1 VKVGST
7 DFRVGLAEGSTDSI
21 AQQGNRPRT
30 FLVNLS
36 STRIILGSI
45 MFGPIDSCAQ

>member
-7 DFRVGLAEGSTDSI
+7 NFRVGLAEGSADSI
-21 AQQGNRPRT
+21 AQQGNRLRT
-30 FLVNLS
+30 FLVNLG
-36 STRIILGSI
+36 STRINPGSI